1 MTPPASRPAARGM
14 VLRPAAAHTFASIAG
29 HELIKRYL
37 GAAIAGR
44 SLPHALLFQGPRGT
58 GKTSMAHALARV
70 LNCPTGAPEG
80 CPCHICRKITT
91 GVFAD
96 LVLVEPRGAAGQI
109 TLAGWKPGNDPDN
122 QQYYR
127 FVDSRP
133 MEGGRKL
140 LIIRQAERMNVAVA
154 NHLLKLI
161 EEPPSYLTLVLVT
174 HRPGDLLRT
183 VRSRCAPLKFS
194 PLEEPEMRRF
204 LNVCAPD
211 TNPASVG
218 NLFRLAEGR
227 PGLLAEML
235 AGGVTNRGRIT
246 AEAMARFQSQ
256 GFPSIFRVA
265 SDLAKSGGGTSA
277 DDFEAV
283 LDGMQGWVRD
293 TLLMKVL
300 PESEALGLVLNPD
313 AAPLLR
319 EYAAAADEAAL
330 VRVYDE
336 LADAHA
342 FAPRQTDKAF
352 VLETLLLRVGR
363 LMRR

>member
-1 MTPPASRPAARGM
+1 MTPAPRPAARA
-14 VLRPAAAHTFASIAG
+14 VAVVRPAAAQTFGGIVG
-29 HELIKRYL
+29 HDLVKRYL
-37 GAAIAGR
+37 ESAMAGR
-44 SLPHALLFQGPRGT
+44 SLPHAILFQGPRGV
-58 GKTSMAHALARV
+58 GKTSMAYALAKV
-70 LNCPTGAPEG
+70 LNCPSGAPDI

-109 TLAGWKPGNDPDN
+109 TLSGWKPGNDADN
-122 QQYYR
+122 LQYYR

-161 EEPPSYLTLVLVT
+161 EEPPSYLTVILIT

-194 PLEEPEMRRF
+194 PLEEAEMREF
-204 LNVCAPD
+204 LRICAPD
-211 TNPASVG
+211 TEPSAVG

-235 AGGVTNRGRIT
+235 GGGLTNRGRIT
-246 AEAMARFQSQ
+246 AEALTRFQSQ

-265 SDLAKSGGGTSA
+265 SDLVRSGGGTSA
-277 DDFEAV
+277 DSFEAV
-283 LDGMQGWVRD
+283 LDSMQAWVRD
-293 TLLMKVL
+293 TLLMKAL
-300 PESEALGLVLNPD
+300 PESEALGLVLNSD
-313 AAPLLR
+313 AAALLR
-319 EYAAAADEAAL
+319 EYAAQTDEAAL

-336 LADAHA
+336 LAEAHA
-342 FAPRQTDKAF
+342 FAPRQTDKAY
-352 VLETLLLRVGR
+352 VLETLLIRIGR